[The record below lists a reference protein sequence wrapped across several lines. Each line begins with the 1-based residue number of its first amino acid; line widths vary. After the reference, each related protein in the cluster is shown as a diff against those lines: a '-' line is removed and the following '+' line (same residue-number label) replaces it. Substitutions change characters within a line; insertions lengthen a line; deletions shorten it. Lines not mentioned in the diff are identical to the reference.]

1 MPEQCLGEE
10 PQMAKPDSEKID
22 KPPKKGLKGPTG
34 KATDNPK
41 LPGQAGG
48 GGDSPSGA
56 KKAKAR
62 DALKPR

>member
-1 MPEQCLGEE
+1 MP
-10 PQMAKPDSEKID
+10 KPDSGKID
-22 KPPKKGLKGPTG
+22 KPPRKGLKGPTG

>member
-1 MPEQCLGEE
+1 MQND
-10 PQMAKPDSEKID
+10 QAHID
-22 KPPKKGLKGPTG
+22 KPPRKGARGPSG

-48 GGDSPSGA
+48 GGDAPSGA
-56 KKAKAR
+56 RKAKAR